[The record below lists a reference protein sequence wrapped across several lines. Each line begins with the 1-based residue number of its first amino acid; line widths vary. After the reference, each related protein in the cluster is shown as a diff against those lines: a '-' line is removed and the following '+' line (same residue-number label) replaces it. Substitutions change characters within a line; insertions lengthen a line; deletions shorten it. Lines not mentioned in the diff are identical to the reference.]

1 MICAITAHDFGSK
14 GIFRKGT
21 NMNSERTMAR
31 LAAIFSIFLC
41 AVLCGDGALGQEV
54 RLQRGDMLELSVPRR
69 PELGFR
75 ATIDNS
81 GNIEVPNIGTVHLE
95 GMLLDEAENTILRR
109 MREVYASVREVR
121 LVLIG
126 EDSKRFIYV
135 HGQVVAPDKYEF
147 MDTPNV
153 WEAIREA
160 GGTTVS
166 ASLDAVRI
174 VRAEEGE
181 GRTSIVN
188 LRAAIESGD
197 FESLPLLKPGDTVIV
212 PERSV
217 QYQGSGAVNIIGSV
231 VNPAPYMLSGERRL
245 IDAIIAAGGATPDA
259 KLSEVHVIRP
269 LPDGGTMTIEVDF
282 NRYLEKGDPRHNPI
296 IEPNDTVSVPSKG
309 SFVSTF
315 TDARVLLGILT
326 ATVTTLAI
334 ILTR

>member
-1 MICAITAHDFGSK
+1 MK
-14 GIFRKGT
+14 
-21 NMNSERTMAR
+21 SERTTTR
-31 LAAIFSIFLC
+31 LAAILSMLIC
-41 AVLCGDGALGQEV
+41 AALCGNGALGQEV
-54 RLQRGDMLELSVPRR
+54 RLQRGDMLELSVLQR

-95 GMLLDEAENTILRR
+95 GMSLDEAENTILRR

-135 HGQVVAPDKYEF
+135 HGQVVAPGKYEF
-147 MDTPNV
+147 RDAPNV

-166 ASLDAVRI
+166 ASLGAVRI

-188 LRAAIESGD
+188 LRTAIESGD

-212 PERSV
+212 PERSI
-217 QYQGSGAVNIIGSV
+217 QYQGSGAVNVIGSV

-245 IDAIIAAGGATPDA
+245 VDAIIAAGGMAPDA
-259 KLSEVHVIRP
+259 DLSEVHVIRA

-309 SFVSTF
+309 SFVTTF